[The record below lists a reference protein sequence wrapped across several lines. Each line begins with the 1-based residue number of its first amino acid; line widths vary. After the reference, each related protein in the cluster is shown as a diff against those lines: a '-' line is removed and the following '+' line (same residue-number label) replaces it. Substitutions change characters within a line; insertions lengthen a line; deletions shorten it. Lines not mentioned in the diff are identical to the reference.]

1 MKFKA
6 KLAWI
11 CLLSCSAPSYA
22 GPYGDDLA
30 KCLVGATTQD
40 DRIALVR
47 WMFAAASAHP
57 AVASIS
63 SVSAQE
69 MQKSNETVG
78 ALFVK
83 LLTESCK
90 DKAKTALQYEGPAT
104 MQLSF
109 QVLGQ
114 VAASE
119 LFSSPEVKQAMAGLQ
134 TYFKDKQ
141 LDEVLTQK

>member
-6 KLAWI
+6 KVAWI
-11 CLLSCSAPSYA
+11 CLLSCSAPTYA

-40 DRIALVR
+40 DRSALVLG
-47 WMFAAASAHP
+47 MFAAASAHP

-69 MQKSNETVG
+69 NAESNGTVG
-78 ALFVK
+78 TLFVK

-90 DKAKTALQYEGPAT
+90 DEAKTALQYEGPAT
-104 MQLSF
+104 MQLSL

-114 VAASE
+114 VAATE
-119 LFSSPEVKQAMAGLQ
+119 LFPALK
-134 TYFKDKQ
+134 
-141 LDEVLTQK
+141 